1 MRFEIEGNPST
12 NNLSTQENNP
22 VEHQGIE
29 DLEMSLVSRHCNA
42 ESGFQYESPEKIAKM
57 VDDLHLSSDDFWN
70 IAIKTYL
77 ERGEKSDFERFRQLY
92 LSNFTNEELIGI
104 MIEKSGSEFT
114 SAIDMVELVSPK
126 IASKIRTD
134 FEVFYEERGDFLRNQ
149 SQYIEAISEFEHIN
163 KGIEKNLREN
173 RLELDKVKEY
183 ITSNKLD
190 DIDRDGIAFS
200 ARSGGNSIEDVSNR
214 LKKILKVGL
223 LGASYKWPEIRW
235 PEIED
240 ATEKGKTHEVNT
252 KETWAKNTRKYQDS
266 AVYFNITGRMF
277 GHSRNGSPLRYQ
289 IRYSHWVGGTVRNDV
304 MIVLFNHNGYK
315 EENPVSKTLAGPVA
329 PNTYRGTNVY
339 KEMKDGK
346 VDAESGFI
354 LSHRVAPRKFTGL
367 AFRLMSDAQSHILFM
382 SKAKDYINAMIE
394 NSKGDYEKLLP
405 IYDAYGNLHWPVYI
419 PNNEIKKLMK
429 DKIKEAH
436 NFENPEKE

>member
-1 MRFEIEGNPST
+1 MSSEGLQDEHT
-12 NNLSTQENNP
+12 EEQETSEVKELKMALVVKIHN
-22 VEHQGIE
+22 VEQGF
-29 DLEMSLVSRHCNA
+29 H
-42 ESGFQYESPEKIAKM
+42 YESLEKIEKM
-57 VDDLHLSSDDFWN
+57 VKDMCLSSEKFREIVLEAFFETFVQEGRSDYEYFR
-70 IAIKTYL
+70 ASYL
-77 ERGEKSDFERFRQLY
+77 PGLEV
-92 LSNFTNEELIGI
+92 EELIGI
-104 MIEKSGSEFT
+104 MTGKIGPEFE
-114 SAIDMVELVSPK
+114 SAIESMSPE
-126 IASKIRTD
+126 IANKVRTD
-134 FEVFYEERGDFLRNQ
+134 FEVFCNEAGDFRRNQ
-149 SQYIEAISEFEHIN
+149 TQYIEAISEFEHVNEEIEETLKS
-163 KGIEKNLREN
+163 KGLETEKAI
-173 RLELDKVKEY
+173 EY
-183 ITSNKLD
+183 ISNNKLD

-200 ARSGGNSIEDVSNR
+200 ARSGGSSIEDVSNR

-304 MIVLFNHNGYK
+304 AIVLFNHDGYK
-315 EENPVSKTLAGPVA
+315 EENPVSKTLSGPVA

-367 AFRLMSDAQSHILFM
+367 AFRLMSDAQSHVLFM
-382 SKAKDYINAMIE
+382 SKANDYIKTMIE
-394 NSKGDYEKLLP
+394 NSEGDYEKLLP
-405 IYDAYGNLHWPVYI
+405 IYDAYGNLHWPMYM
-419 PNNEIKKLMK
+419 PNNEIKRLLEERKKKEVEKELDEMK
-429 DKIKEAH
+429 DQKRES
-436 NFENPEKE
+436 